1 MPIKEPAHPM
11 ISAYAKQMEGGLLD
25 RRAFLRLAT
34 LLGMSAGA
42 AYGVAGLTPAF
53 AQQQAPKKGGKLRIL
68 ANLDDVSAPHAYSW
82 GQEMFMRQVLETLT
96 VTGADNVTRPLL
108 LERWE
113 ASDDAKIW
121 TLRLRRDV
129 KWSDG
134 RPFTADDVVW
144 NLKHALDPASGSSFL
159 SLFAGFIM
167 EAYETDKKDDSG
179 KPVTGHRLW
188 RDDAIEKLDDHTVR
202 LNGKSANVLVPEHL
216 FHEQLFII
224 DPKDNGRFGPDS
236 ASTGPYRLVD
246 FKKGQRC
253 SMQARDDYWGEGPYI
268 EELEW
273 LDLGTDPNAQ
283 LAAIASKQVDG
294 LIWVDNAALDTL
306 RKLGHVQVYEA
317 PSANTGAVRMR
328 VTEKPFDDGRV
339 RKAMRLAI
347 DREAVLQLGLG
358 GLGYLGEHHL
368 VSKHHADYGAVV
380 APERD
385 IEQAKKLLA
394 EAGYP
399 DGIDVELYLKSA
411 PSWES
416 KIVQSM
422 LGQWAEAGIR
432 VTMRP
437 VPPAQYWEIWQK
449 VPLGFTDWNHRPL
462 GIMLYDLV
470 LRTGGEWNE
479 SAYSNPDFDKL
490 LDEAGATVE
499 LDERKKIMSK
509 LEEILIEDGPLVQP
523 VYRNVYTAYNKKL
536 KNFSMHPS
544 NYNYYKDMWIEE

>member
-1 MPIKEPAHPM
+1 C
-11 ISAYAKQMEGGLLD
+11 
-25 RRAFLRLAT
+25 R
-34 LLGMSAGA
+34 
-42 AYGVAGLTPAF
+42 
-53 AQQQAPKKGGKLRIL
+53 
-68 ANLDDVSAPHAYSW
+68 
-82 GQEMFMRQVLETLT
+82 
-96 VTGADNVTRPLL
+96 
-108 LERWE
+108 
-113 ASDDAKIW
+113 
-121 TLRLRRDV
+121 
-129 KWSDG
+129 
-134 RPFTADDVVW
+134 
-144 NLKHALDPASGSSFL
+144 
-159 SLFAGFIM
+159 
-167 EAYETDKKDDSG
+167 
-179 KPVTGHRLW
+179 
-188 RDDAIEKLDDHTVR
+188 
-202 LNGKSANVLVPEHL
+202 
-216 FHEQLFII
+216 
-224 DPKDNGRFGPDS
+224 
-236 ASTGPYRLVD
+236 
-246 FKKGQRC
+246 
-253 SMQARDDYWGEGPYI
+253 
-268 EELEW
+268 
-273 LDLGTDPNAQ
+273 
-283 LAAIASKQVDG
+283 
-294 LIWVDNAALDTL
+294 
-306 RKLGHVQVYEA
+306 
-317 PSANTGAVRMR
+317 
-328 VTEKPFDDGRV
+328 
-339 RKAMRLAI
+339 
-347 DREAVLQLGLG
+347 
-358 GLGYLGEHHL
+358 
-368 VSKHHADYGAVV
+368 YGAVV